1 MNNQKKH
8 MNVLMVGVD
17 DKRISGMWTVA
28 ENYIKSKEYRK
39 YVNLIY
45 VAISTS
51 GSRIR
56 RFYKMV
62 EGYIRIIHIINK
74 KNIDLIHI
82 HMSEKEV
89 HIEKN

>member
-1 MNNQKKH
+1 MINALVVCGLWLKT
-8 MNVLMVGVD
+8 
-17 DKRISGMWTVA
+17 ISRA
-28 ENYIKSKEYRK
+28 KNIEK

-74 KNIDLIHI
+74 KILI
-82 HMSEKEV
+82 
-89 HIEKN
+89 